1 MTAKTEQ
8 DIAAMSFEQA
18 LKELETIV
26 RKLEAGQG
34 ELEGAIADYER
45 GTQLQS
51 HCQKKLADARMKVE
65 KIMVMADGKLA
76 AVPLDGEK
84 QA

>member
-1 MTAKTEQ
+1 MTAKTMP

-18 LKELETIV
+18 LKELELIV

-45 GTQLQS
+45 GTALQQ
-51 HCQKKLADARMKVE
+51 HCQKRLADAKMKVE
-65 KIMVMADGKLA
+65 KIIQSADGKLTSA
-76 AVPLDGEK
+76 PLDAEK
-84 QA
+84 